1 MSGMSEM
8 TATPGRSLDE
18 DRTTELERLAGLR
31 REYDEVVAAA
41 EGANGDDEHDPEG
54 STIAYERSQIA
65 AFITQAQEHLAEIEA
80 AQQRIADGTYGL
92 CTVCGRQVPL
102 ARLEARPTATTC
114 VEHTSTP
121 RSTPR

>member
-18 DRTTELERLAGLR
+18 DRATELERLAGLR

-65 AFITQAQEHLAEIEA
+65 AFITQAEEHLAEIEA
-80 AQQRIADGTYGL
+80 AQRRIADGTYGL
-92 CTVCGRQVPL
+92 CEMCGDAIPEG
-102 ARLEARPTATTC
+102 RLEARPTARTC
-114 VEHTSTP
+114 MAHAAQ
-121 RSTPR
+121 R

>member
-1 MSGMSEM
+1 MRDMSET
-8 TATPGRSLDE
+8 TATHGATLE
-18 DRTTELERLAGLR
+18 QDRATELERLAALR
-31 REYDEVVAAA
+31 REFDHVVEAA
-41 EGANGDDEHDPEG
+41 EGDNGDDEHDPEG
-54 STIAYERSQIA
+54 LTIAYERSQIA

>member
-65 AFITQAQEHLAEIEA
+65 AFITQAEEHLAEIEA
-80 AQQRIADGTYGL
+80 AQRRIADGTYGL
-92 CTVCGRQVPL
+92 CQMCGDAIPEG
-102 ARLEARPTATTC
+102 RLEARPTARTC
-114 VEHTSTP
+114 MAHAAQ
-121 RSTPR
+121 R